1 MVLRDASD
9 DPLAGLSA
17 DELLRVLGH
26 EIGNLVTIV
35 SGYGQM
41 LRDHWEFLPDDRRL
55 NIVGRMNRQVDQ
67 LRVLIDNFQHLR
79 WLTVTSE
86 DLPARGPTADLNDLL
101 EALGDDLVPLADDHP
116 LEIDVESDL
125 PRVVADRASV
135 QHVLMNLV
143 VNATKFSPP
152 DAPIDIVV
160 RREADA
166 VTVSVTDH
174 GTGIPADKRD
184 EIFEK
189 FVRLQDGGIGVGLGL
204 FICRALVESTGGHIW
219 AEEGGD
225 GGARMSFTLPVAK
238 MTEPVAV
245 TEPVARD

>member
-1 MVLRDASD
+1 VVVRDASD

-41 LRDHWEFLPDDRRL
+41 LRDHWQLLADDRRL
-55 NIVGRMNRQVDQ
+55 EIVGRMNRQVDQ

-79 WLTVTSE
+79 WLTVSSQ
-86 DLPARGPTADLNDLL
+86 DLPSLGPTTDIGDLL
-101 EALGDDLVPLADDHP
+101 EALADDLVPLADDHP
-116 LEIDVESDL
+116 LAIDIEADL
-125 PRVVADRASV
+125 PRVLADRASV

-152 DAPIDIVV
+152 DAPIDI
-160 RREADA
+160 A
-166 VTVSVTDH
+166 VSRDGDGVFISVTDH

-184 EIFEK
+184 RIFEK
-189 FVRLQDGGIGVGLGL
+189 FVRLQDGGVGVGLGL
-204 FICRALVESTGGHIW
+204 FICRALVESMGGRIW
-219 AEEGGD
+219 ADEGPD
-225 GGARMSFTLPVAK
+225 GGACMSFTLPIA
-238 MTEPVAV
+238 AG
-245 TEPVARD
+245 

>member
-1 MVLRDASD
+1 MAVRDTSD

-26 EIGNLVTIV
+26 ELGNLVTIV

-55 NIVGRMNRQVDQ
+55 DIVGRMNRQVDQ

-79 WLTVTSE
+79 WLTGPNK
-86 DLPARGPTADLNDLL
+86 DLQALGPTTDIGDLL
-101 EALGDDLVPLADDHP
+101 EALADDLVPLADDHP
-116 LEIDVESDL
+116 LEIAVEADL

-152 DAPIDIVV
+152 GEPIAIEV
-160 RREADA
+160 RREDDDIRF
-166 VTVSVTDH
+166 TVTDH
-174 GTGIPADKRD
+174 GPGIPADKRD
-184 EIFEK
+184 RIFEK
-189 FVRLQDGGIGVGLGL
+189 FVRLQDGGVGVGLGL
-204 FICRALVESTGGHIW
+204 FICRALVEAMGGRIW
-219 AEEGGD
+219 AADASD
-225 GGARMSFTLPVAK
+225 GGARMAFTLPV
-238 MTEPVAV
+238 
-245 TEPVARD
+245 DS